1 VIFPILLLD
10 RRATG
15 LPRLGPLSSHTIKRI
30 AIVVY
35 PRSLRAPR
43 SRCFTTPVT
52 EPRGHDR
59 IVRRVERITSDIV
72 YFLRT
77 LDVGSVVYHSLG
89 EPMVIM
95 ENSRLNVALAIW
107 SLTSSVQTP
116 EPQWAQ
122 HLASRPLSHAKDY
135 LSGSGL

>member
-35 PRSLRAPR
+35 PGSPRAPR

-52 EPRGHDR
+52 EPRGHGR

-95 ENSRLNVALAIW
+95 ENSRLNAALAIR
-107 SLTSSVQTP
+107 SVTVQTP
-116 EPQWAQ
+116 ELQWAQ
-122 HLASRPLSHAKDY
+122 HLASRPPSHAKDY